1 TAVAPIT
8 TGGSAEKTAEGAW
21 VVARGE
27 GRTARRDATRR
38 GAVRCGGRRCWR
50 LRVANCTPLRRRPP
64 PSVLRPPLPVRGRL
78 SLAAARRDAASR
90 GFDLR
95 SPLHCHHPT
104 AVVGTNGSVVIK
116 ERIDIDYCDDS
127 GDDHRRR
134 SDDWEGAGAAAPGPG
149 VAVRPSRKG
158 LRLNDEGSFHQPPQE
173 DRAEVERVPLLGRP
187 TDEIAPASANI
198 WEKSEPA
205 LLMAA
210 TTGQPIIISAN
221 TEQPLIIS
229 TPAEQPVIIS
239 CMHDKSPCHKAP
251 SRNHAPGPSTCP
263 IESKDPPP
271 LEQSPPTKNEQNAN
285 DPAKDFVWE
294 TPKPLVLN
302 VSNPKLR
309 VSFARNLETESA
321 AKSAVN
327 DGQKASTHQ
336 SNTYPSSRVQ
346 YYYAMPQ
353 NSHDSIF
360 SKEAQD
366 ASFPAGLQPTRLLT
380 TTADARGAES
390 TASAG
395 MDIIRQIT
403 AYTVE
408 PPRVILQQPA
418 RAPPLRDDT
427 PLGKA
432 VASKLSAPVTIS
444 AVGAED
450 DSTETS
456 VELGSTSLGASASP
470 PLSPDSA
477 SLKSDPCWDEPP
489 VQFKVPST
497 GGMREGAAAAAA
509 DDSSLAVTLPPDDT
523 TTTTSEESSVVSSG
537 DRPVVR
543 RVPHANLSRIFES
556 CLKIQCCAEWV
567 RGKAPSFQ

>member
-327 DGQKASTHQ
+327 DGQK
-336 SNTYPSSRVQ
+336 
-346 YYYAMPQ
+346 
-353 NSHDSIF
+353 
-360 SKEAQD
+360 
-366 ASFPAGLQPTRLLT
+366 
-380 TTADARGAES
+380 
-390 TASAG
+390 
-395 MDIIRQIT
+395 
-403 AYTVE
+403 
-408 PPRVILQQPA
+408 
-418 RAPPLRDDT
+418 
-427 PLGKA
+427 
-432 VASKLSAPVTIS
+432 
-444 AVGAED
+444 
-450 DSTETS
+450 
-456 VELGSTSLGASASP
+456 
-470 PLSPDSA
+470 
-477 SLKSDPCWDEPP
+477 LKSDPCWDEPP